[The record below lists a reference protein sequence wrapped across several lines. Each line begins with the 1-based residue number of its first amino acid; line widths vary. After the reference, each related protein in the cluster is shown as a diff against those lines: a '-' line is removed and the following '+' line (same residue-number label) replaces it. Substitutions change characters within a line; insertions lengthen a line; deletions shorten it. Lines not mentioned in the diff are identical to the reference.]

1 MPLTYIVSL
10 WWRCLKPFWLCWMY
24 ALSSPVMSAVTHWD
38 PSFPCNSNL
47 VPLNQ
52 AFPPSTPS
60 CSHFLIIIIC
70 SQLPLFFLNGVCA
83 HAHIQIRWYSRGGA
97 YSFHGT
103 HVEVKVQPTRVLSFL
118 HVGTELGSSSLATS
132 TFIHWFIS
140 IPTLIMSFLGILNFL
155 LSLHNCP
162 L

>member
-24 ALSSPVMSAVTHWD
+24 ALSSPVMSAVTHWS
-38 PSFPCNSNL
+38 PLFPCNSNL

-70 SQLPLFFLNGVCA
+70 SQLPLFFFKWCVCTCA
-83 HAHIQIRWYSRGGA
+83 HTNPMVLTWRRIQFPWYSCGGQSTA
-97 YSFHGT
+97 YESSLLPPCGDG
-103 HVEVKVQPTRVLSFL
+103 TRVIKFGNKHVYPLIHLNTYIDHVLSG
-118 HVGTELGSSSLATS
+118 HT
-132 TFIHWFIS
+132 
-140 IPTLIMSFLGILNFL
+140 
-155 LSLHNCP
+155 
-162 L
+162 